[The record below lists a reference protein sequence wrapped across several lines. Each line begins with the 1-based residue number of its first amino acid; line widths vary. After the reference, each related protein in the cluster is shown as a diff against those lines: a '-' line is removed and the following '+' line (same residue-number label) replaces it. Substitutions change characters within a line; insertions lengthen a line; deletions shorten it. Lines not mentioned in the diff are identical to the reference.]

1 MGYMTRVEEDGGEA
15 SLEVNV
21 KRDQS
26 TITTLRTGTSDCTS
40 NEISVKLVA
49 GGNMVNI
56 QQSQS
61 SFPRSQA
68 PPVRPSSLHI
78 PGPKYATTQH
88 AKSVCQGRGTSPCT
102 SPRYNSLP
110 NLKGVMY
117 ENSSRDPTWGY
128 QSHPKD
134 EERKLAF
141 TRALLSHQLEQLFKL
156 ERELRQE
163 RQEMGAVKADVQE
176 MEMKVKQQAFSLHSQ
191 STKGQQAGEVRR
203 LNSAIGDLRG
213 ACDSMVKKVT
223 TLTGGKVPLGE
234 DSIKDYKPY
243 LSQDTVPESPYCDTG
258 AAVNSFEQQ
267 HPPTGSTSETLM
279 GLNPSTSES
288 ETLMGRWNC
297 SECTFANHP
306 SLATCEIC

>member
-1 MGYMTRVEEDGGEA
+1 MG
-15 SLEVNV
+15 
-21 KRDQS
+21 
-26 TITTLRTGTSDCTS
+26 
-40 NEISVKLVA
+40 
-49 GGNMVNI
+49 
-56 QQSQS
+56 
-61 SFPRSQA
+61 
-68 PPVRPSSLHI
+68 
-78 PGPKYATTQH
+78 
-88 AKSVCQGRGTSPCT
+88 
-102 SPRYNSLP
+102 
-110 NLKGVMY
+110 
-117 ENSSRDPTWGY
+117 DPTWGY

-243 LSQDTVPESPYCDTG
+243 LSQDTVPESPNCDTG
-258 AAVNSFEQQ
+258 AAVNSIEQQ
-267 HPPTGSTSETLM
+267 HPP
-279 GLNPSTSES
+279 GLTSES

-306 SLATCEIC
+306 SLATCEICEMPRIT

>member
-1 MGYMTRVEEDGGEA
+1 MGEEEEEEREDKAMAELGHNYNIQCMKLFQELKA
-15 SLEVNV
+15 AYPATPDELVRQCMKTNRNV
-21 KRDQS
+21 KEKCQED
-26 TITTLRTGTSDCTS
+26 LETG
-40 NEISVKLVA
+40 
-49 GGNMVNI
+49 
-56 QQSQS
+56 SQH
-61 SFPRSQA
+61 P
-68 PPVRPSSLHI
+68 
-78 PGPKYATTQH
+78 
-88 AKSVCQGRGTSPCT
+88 QGRF
-102 SPRYNSLP
+102 N
-110 NLKGVMY
+110 K
-117 ENSSRDPTWGY
+117 
-128 QSHPKD
+128 
-134 EERKLAF
+134 
-141 TRALLSHQLEQLFKL
+141 ALLSHQLEQLFKL

-163 RQEMGAVKADVQE
+163 RQEMGAVKADVTE

-191 STKGQQAGEVRR
+191 STKVQAGEVRR
-203 LNSAIGDLRG
+203 LNSAIGVLRG

-243 LSQDTVPESPYCDTG
+243 LSQDTVPESPHCDTG